1 MYTDKDLFGL
11 YFFSFFTP
19 FHGRIEK
26 TTKSSLL
33 LWDLSAGSSR
43 HDRWERRSRS
53 SMTST
58 TAVWHNSID
67 ALPPVRD
74 LFIRNTNKNKLSSTL
89 LFFFFSYPDN
99 HPPPLLFYLFIS
111 LPCETTSQ
119 IIILS
124 SANLL
129 YPDSCVRETLP
140 GSTAVSIDGA
150 SSNDVVLLTRNKW
163 KPREG
168 AGQDGWGPSVSP
180 NVYFIRVV
188 CIPCFFLLC
197 YTQSS

>member
-1 MYTDKDLFGL
+1 MVGLKKQLNLVYYFEIFPPDHQDMTDESGDHDHPWRRRQPSGTTRSMHCRLFVTYSYETQIKINCHQL
-11 YFFSFFTP
+11 SF
-19 FHGRIEK
+19 
-26 TTKSSLL
+26 
-33 LWDLSAGSSR
+33 
-43 HDRWERRSRS
+43 
-53 SMTST
+53 
-58 TAVWHNSID
+58 
-67 ALPPVRD
+67 
-74 LFIRNTNKNKLSSTL
+74 
-89 LFFFFSYPDN
+89 FFFFSYPDN